1 MTKLHTIGRGACGT
15 VWASETGP
23 AYKREDGNPAR
34 SLQNDF
40 EMHNRVLQSRQT
52 LMSLRKS
59 TQVQIQI
66 PSCHNF
72 IESGNKEW
80 WATNLERFPQGHT
93 PCNMI
98 EAQRVPP
105 FGESIRHL
113 LIQKFCPDEIK
124 QKIINSEPDRDC
136 LIRLYLGRRR
146 THTRDSQTFSRFRA
160 FSLRNYPLHKDQLEE
175 LSITVDDLHQYP
187 RIMAEALAMIH
198 WIAGIDANDVEFV
211 LAPCNDN
218 DGGSINNVLGRHSMW
233 MLDFDLCGNMTMD
246 ENGVGK
252 AVKAFWRNDP
262 FYPRQGKALWHT
274 FREQYIRTSDVCL
287 ELCDVQEREKQRFLS
302 RLFIEQVEAWDT
314 KVKT

>member
-1 MTKLHTIGRGACGT
+1 MTELHTVGRGACGT

-40 EMHNRVLQSRQT
+40 EMHNRALESRQT
-52 LMSLRKS
+52 LINLKQS
-59 TQVQIQI
+59 QVQIQI

-72 IESGNKEW
+72 IEPENKEW
-80 WATNLERFPQGHT
+80 WAANLGRFPQGYT

-98 EAQRVPP
+98 EAQRIPP
-105 FGESIRHL
+105 LGESTRHL
-113 LIQKFCPDEIK
+113 LIQAFCPDEIK
-124 QKIINSEPDRDC
+124 QKIINSAPDRDC

-160 FSLRNYPLHKDQLEE
+160 FSLRNYPLHEDQLEE
-175 LSITVDDLHQYP
+175 LAITADDLHQYA
-187 RIMAEALAMIH
+187 RTMAEALAMMH

-211 LAPCNDN
+211 LAPCNGN
-218 DGGSINNVLGRHSMW
+218 DSAPINNILGRHNMW
-233 MLDFDLCGNMTMD
+233 MLDFDLCRNMTMD

-252 AVKAFWRNDP
+252 AVKAFWGNDP
-262 FYPRQGKALWHT
+262 YYPRPGKALWHI
-274 FREQYIRTSDVCL
+274 FREQYIHTSDECL
-287 ELCDVQEREKQRFLS
+287 ELCDVQERESRRFLS

-314 KVKT
+314 KVHS